1 MNANAN
7 VPEILLRGTRGFLEG
22 EHLILKLGESCVVGR
37 SRKADISL
45 KRARKFRERADWLKL
60 AKTERFLSVSRRHLR
75 IHFLHPDLVE
85 IEDLSKNGTLVDGR
99 RVDRIGLTDV
109 RSTPHEIRVG
119 SMEQI
124 RLEWHS
130 NGHSGTD
137 SDNDD
142 DPPTH

>member
-1 MNANAN
+1 MSVNAD
-7 VPEILLRGTRGFLEG
+7 VPEIILVGIKGFLEG

-45 KRARKFRERADWLKL
+45 KKARKFRERSDWPKL

-109 RSTPHEIRVG
+109 RTTPHEIRVG
-119 SMEQI
+119 SMEKL
-124 RLEWHS
+124 RLEWHG
-130 NGHSGTD
+130 NGQAGAD
-137 SDNDD
+137 GGD